1 MAPEESEAA
10 GRSLGSLT
18 VLASLAALLMLGQET
33 PRIPPMHYANTPMT
47 CPVGGEKFS
56 ALTLAHYSTFG
67 SLPDGQPI
75 GSVEFPTPLAECPGN
90 GLVVYEEFSPAAV
103 AKLGPLVASGA
114 YKALRGTETSYY
126 RAAWL
131 AKSLDNPRQA
141 AWLLLSAT
149 WEAKNA
155 EPVGARAARYNAEF
169 VEMVRALPFDSKDFE
184 SIALRSR
191 AANALRELGRF
202 DQAATLRASIEID
215 PAAGGAKGAENR
227 KGWRG
232 YLDALAAPIARRD
245 PARYPIDLR
254 GKQGAYRCLEADL
267 ARKRAQ
273 SPAPPPLSA
282 FEAEYCQGPAL
293 AEAVERLRADLL
305 Q

>member
-1 MAPEESEAA
+1 M
-10 GRSLGSLT
+10 
-18 VLASLAALLMLGQET
+18 LASLAALLMLGQEA
-33 PRIPPMHYANTPMT
+33 PRVPPMHYSYMPMT
-47 CPVGGEKFS
+47 CPVGGEKFE
-56 ALTLAHYSTFG
+56 ATVLAHYSTFG

-75 GSVEFPTPLAECPGN
+75 GSVQFPPELPECPGN
-90 GLVVYEEFSPAAV
+90 GLLVYEEFPAAAV
-103 AKLGPLVASGA
+103 AKLGPLVASDA
-114 YKALRGTETSYY
+114 YKALRGTETGYY

-131 AKSLDNPRQA
+131 AKSLGNPRQA

-149 WEAKNA
+149 WETKNR
-155 EPVGARAARYNAEF
+155 EPVDSRAARYNAEF
-169 VEMVRALPFDSKDFE
+169 VESVRALPFDSKDIAT
-184 SIALRSR
+184 IALRAR

-202 DQAATLRASIEID
+202 DEAEALRGSIAID
-215 PAAGGAKGAENR
+215 PAAGGAEGAENR

-254 GKQGAYRCLEADL
+254 GKQGAFRCLEADL

-273 SPAPPPLSA
+273 SPPPPLSS
-282 FEAEYCQGPAL
+282 FEVEYCAGPAL
-293 AEAVERLRADLL
+293 ADEVKRLRADLL